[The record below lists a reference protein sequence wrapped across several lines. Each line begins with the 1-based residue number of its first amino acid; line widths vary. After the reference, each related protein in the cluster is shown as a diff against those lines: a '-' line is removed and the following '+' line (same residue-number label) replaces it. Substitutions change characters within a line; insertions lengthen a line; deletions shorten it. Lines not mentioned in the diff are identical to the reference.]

1 MPRDDY
7 EEFSEEDLP
16 EEEEELDEEDVAVED
31 EDDWEDEVETDEDV
45 ADLFN
50 EAQNLDY
57 GKGDLTRKLRSHT
70 DKSPT
75 LSGGDIDADWED
87 ADVGEETVGGQNPT
101 PDQSDVDENGEAVGM
116 VYDDNEELDSRDKL
130 AKRDENPW
138 ELNPA
143 SARTGFAARAEQ
155 EYEQPLHSVAGN
167 VQRKRT
173 SPNAAAEASA
183 RAAVGG
189 ETATPAGRKIRNAET
204 SRRGNTSERVTT
216 GGGRAAKSKRGGTS
230 SRPAQTTAARR
241 PAGTR
246 RASKTTRAGGRRAT
260 GGRRAGKR

>member
-7 EEFSEEDLP
+7 EEFSEKDLP
-16 EEEEELDEEDVAVED
+16 EEEEQEEEDEFDEDDDAVED
-31 EDDWEDEVETDEDV
+31 EKDWEDEVETDEDV

-87 ADVGEETVGGQNPT
+87 ADAGEETVGGQNPT
-101 PDQSDVDENGEAVGM
+101 PDQSDVDDLGEAVGV
-116 VYDDNEELDSRDKL
+116 VYDDNEPLDTGDKIEKRDK
-130 AKRDENPW
+130 NPW

-143 SARTGFAARAEQ
+143 SAGPEFAARAER
-155 EYEQPLHSVAGN
+155 EFEQPLHSAAGN

-173 SPNAAAEASA
+173 SPNAAAGASA
-183 RAAVGG
+183 RAAGGG
-189 ETATPAGRKIRNAET
+189 ETATPTGRKARNTET
-204 SRRGNTSERVTT
+204 SRRGGTSERVTT
-216 GGGRAAKSKRGGTS
+216 GGGHAAKSKRGGTS
-230 SRPAQTTAARR
+230 SRPAQTTATHR
-241 PAGTR
+241 PAGAR
-246 RASKTTRAGGRRAT
+246 RANKTTRT
-260 GGRRAGKR
+260 GGHRAGKRS